1 MDRMKWTVE
10 AEALLRALTGGPR
23 RADWVWIAKTLGC
36 SIGATKAQY
45 RMQHMTFEQL
55 QRSSDQ
61 ARPLLGSAMVL
72 IKDDRHRRVMDRAEG
87 GR

>member
-1 MDRMKWTVE
+1 MDRVKWTVE

-61 ARPLLGSAMVL
+61 ARPLL
-72 IKDDRHRRVMDRAEG
+72 
-87 GR
+87 